1 VTEPAHH
8 KNRGLRL
15 LLLLGALTAVG
26 PLSLDLYLPAFPT
39 LARDFGVTAS
49 RVQLSLTACLIGL
62 AAGQLIA
69 GPLSDRWG
77 RRRPVIVGA
86 LAYSAVT
93 LLCAVA
99 PSAETLTAA
108 RLVQGLAGGVG
119 VVVSRAIVRDLY
131 SGERAAHTLALMG
144 MVLGFAPVVAP
155 ILGSHMHAWFGWQS
169 NFVLVALYAGVL
181 WYCVH
186 ALLPETLAKRDASAL
201 VPRIALANFARLLR
215 SRAFVGYMLV
225 ASFGFSGLFAFLA
238 GSAFVFVAVM
248 GESEQGFGVL
258 FGTVMLGNITGST
271 LGSRLV
277 RRVGIR
283 AIVRAGTALMLAA
296 GIALGALALADVRHP
311 LAIVV
316 PMFAFMVAFMLTM
329 PPATAG
335 ALTPFPDIAGSAAS
349 LLSFCQFLV
358 ASSAALV
365 VGVAF
370 DGTTRPMALTIGV
383 ASVAAFVAFRLADR
397 GLSR

>member
-1 VTEPAHH
+1 MNKLWVLMATAFVDMLGFAMVFP
-8 KNRGLRL
+8 L
-15 LLLLGALTAVG
+15 LPFYAQNLGASPFT
-26 PLSLDLYLPAFPT
+26 
-39 LARDFGVTAS
+39 
-49 RVQLSLTACLIGL
+49 IGL
-62 AAGQLIA
+62 LISAFSVAQLA
-69 GPLSDRWG
+69 TAPLWGRVSDRYG
-77 RRRPVIVGA
+77 RRPALLVGLATFVVASIACA
-86 LAYSAVT
+86 LSRHVYALV
-93 LLCAVA
+93 
-99 PSAETLTAA
+99 AA
-108 RLVQGLAGGVG
+108 RFVQAVSMSAIA
-119 VVVSRAIVRDLY
+119 VVPRAIVRDLY

-155 ILGSHMHAWFGWQS
+155 ILGSHMHAWLGWQS

-186 ALLPETLAKRDASAL
+186 AWLPETLARRDASAL
-201 VPRIALANFARLLR
+201 VPRIAFANFARLLR
-215 SRAFVGYMLV
+215 SRAFAGYTLV

-283 AIVRAGTALMLAA
+283 AIVRAGTALMLVA
-296 GIALGALALADVRHP
+296 GLALGALALADIRHP
-311 LAIVV
+311 LAVVV

-349 LLSFCQFLV
+349 LLSFCQFVV

-365 VGVAF
+365 VGLTF
-370 DGTTRPMALTIGV
+370 DGTARPMALTIGV
-383 ASVAAFVAFRLADR
+383 ASVAAFVAFRVADR
-397 GLSR
+397 ALSR

>member
-1 VTEPAHH
+1 MKTDSVGMTV
-8 KNRGLRL
+8 
-15 LLLLGALTAVG
+15 LLGALIAAAPFAMDIYLASMPSMTR
-26 PLSLDLYLPAFPT
+26 SLDATPEQ
-39 LARDFGVTAS
+39 
-49 RVQLSLTACLIGL
+49 VQLTLSVYMYGWGVA
-62 AAGQLIA
+62 QLFT
-69 GPLSDRWG
+69 GPLSDRYG
-77 RRRPVIVGA
+77 RRPA
-86 LAYSAVT
+86 LLAGLATFVVASIA
-93 LLCAVA
+93 CALSRHVYA
-99 PSAETLTAA
+99 LVAA
-108 RLVQGLAGGVG
+108 RFVQAVSMSAIA
-119 VVVSRAIVRDLY
+119 VVPRAIVRDLY

-155 ILGSHMHAWFGWQS
+155 ILGSHMHAWLGWQS

-181 WYCVH
+181 WYCVY
-186 ALLPETLAKRDASAL
+186 AWLPETLARRDASAL
-201 VPRIALANFARLLR
+201 VPRTALANFARLLD

-248 GESEQGFGVL
+248 GESEQGFGML

-283 AIVRAGTALMLAA
+283 AIVRAGTALMLVA
-296 GIALGALALADVRHP
+296 GLALGALALADTRHP

-349 LLSFCQFLV
+349 LLSFCQFVV
-358 ASSAALV
+358 ASSAALI
-365 VGVAF
+365 VGLTF
-370 DGTTRPMALTIGV
+370 DGTARPMALTIGV
-383 ASVAAFVAFRLADR
+383 ASIAAFVAFRVAER